1 MLSNKEAKVH
11 CNSVCIAGSLLKIH
25 FSKPGSGGHMVLVLA
40 LGRQK
45 QVDLCE
51 FKDSLIYQV
60 NSWGASITQK
70 KSHPLS
76 KIILSNM

>member
-1 MLSNKEAKVH
+1 
-11 CNSVCIAGSLLKIH
+11 
-25 FSKPGSGGHMVLVLA
+25 MVLVLA

>member
-1 MLSNKEAKVH
+1 M
-11 CNSVCIAGSLLKIH
+11 LKIH

-51 FKDSLIYQV
+51 LEVSLVCIESFLV
-60 NSWGASITQK
+60 ICFVV
-70 KSHPLS
+70 L
-76 KIILSNM
+76 KIIQLESY